1 MLIIFIPNYYFRSN
15 CHKIFP
21 SFGLVLE
28 ILNML
33 KNFIEKVGTMSFIML
48 LVVLSIIVVSE
59 YLFLKGNK
67 LEAIFI
73 AFWAPTILGFMNFL
87 KYRK

>member
-1 MLIIFIPNYYFRSN
+1 MI
-15 CHKIFP
+15 
-21 SFGLVLE
+21 
-28 ILNML
+28 
-33 KNFIEKVGTMSFIML
+33 KNFIQKIGVMNCIML

-59 YLFLKGNK
+59 VLFLSGKK
-67 LEAIFI
+67 LDAIFI